1 MNMKEPYIKEEI
13 KRADD
18 IVIFIVERNEEMLLP
33 QLCKDIGDVLGEYE
47 REISEFLRENSK
59 QS

>member
-47 REISEFLRENSK
+47 REISEFLRKNSK